1 MLIKNGSINNFLLFR
16 KKKYC
21 SMTIKRVITD
31 EIQIH
36 VIDACFVYCDNGL
49 LSIISL

>member
-16 KKKYC
+16 KKNYC

-31 EIQIH
+31 EIRTH
-36 VIDACFVYCDNGL
+36 VIDAYFVYCDDGF